1 MVYLLF
7 FIHIMLF
14 VVEILEIM
22 ITVVLL
28 YKYTHYPLRGGTSH
42 HGANSGAFSVGASAD
57 ISAAICDRGAALSFK
72 FYFYL

>member
-1 MVYLLF
+1 
-7 FIHIMLF
+7 
-14 VVEILEIM
+14 M
-22 ITVVLL
+22 ITVVHSIFMLTVLILILIWALVLL

-57 ISAAICDRGAALSFK
+57 ISAAIWDRGAALSFK